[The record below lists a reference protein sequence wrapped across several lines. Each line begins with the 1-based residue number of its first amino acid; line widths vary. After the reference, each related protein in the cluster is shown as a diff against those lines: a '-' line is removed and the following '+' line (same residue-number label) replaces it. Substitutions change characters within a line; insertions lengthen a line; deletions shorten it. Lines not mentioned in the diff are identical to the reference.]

1 MHAYL
6 CSILF
11 MHWTKFSWPSQGN
24 KNKHFLKI
32 ENINASPAPW
42 KQTWI
47 WKSHRQPKTVMF
59 LHETFNAVLKQSYQ
73 ILNCCLSLLVDLICP
88 YVWPFGL
95 LSLAFRHSRVHGP
108 RDVWRALWRVSGCVC
123 LWHVYAGD
131 GHIRISLLG
140 VPECCP
146 DLQKSHQRESCFSVT
161 DTNT

>member
-1 MHAYL
+1 MKTNTNMEISSAA
-6 CSILF
+6 
-11 MHWTKFSWPSQGN
+11 
-24 KNKHFLKI
+24 KNC
-32 ENINASPAPW
+32 N
-42 KQTWI
+42 
-47 WKSHRQPKTVMF
+47 
-59 LHETFNAVLKQSYQ
+59 ETFNAVLKQSYQ

-108 RDVWRALWRVSGCVC
+108 RDVWGALWRVSGCVC

-146 DLQKSHQRESCFSVT
+146 DLQKSHQRESCFPLLTPTPNLRSSTSPFMMCMLYIKHIHIDVHWSAMWSE
-161 DTNT
+161 